1 MITALTGFAILLL
14 IIVVVRVPIA
24 FAMGLVGF
32 FGFAYMQGLSFDNF
46 MDFRWNGALSMA
58 SKRVIDTAQ
67 EYSLSVIPLFILM
80 GNLVTKSGLS
90 QELYRASNAFLGH
103 KKGGLSMATVVACG
117 GFSAICGS
125 SLATSATMAKVAMP
139 PMRKY
144 GYSDSLATA
153 SIAAGGTLGILIP
166 PSVILVIYGLLTE
179 TSIRELFA
187 AGFIPGFLGIL
198 LYLFAVRYVVWRDPE
213 AGPCGEKLG
222 WGERLKA
229 LNGVWGVLILF
240 TIVMGGIY
248 LGVFTPTEAAGIGA
262 GGAFFIALARK
273 SLTMGSLFEILT
285 DTARTTTML
294 FGVVIGALI
303 FSNFINRAGLPAD
316 LLAFVQ
322 GLEVS
327 PMVVILVILAI
338 YIVLGMVFESLS
350 MLLLTVPIF
359 FPLVHSLGFDLVWF
373 GIVVVV
379 VTEISL
385 ITPPVGMNVY
395 VLSAVL
401 RDVKASTIFK
411 GVTPFWCADIIRLA
425 LITLIPAI
433 SLFLPEILYRS

>member
-1 MITALTGFAILLL
+1 MITALIGFAILLL
-14 IIVVVRVPIA
+14 FIVVVRVPIA

-32 FGFAYMQGLSFDNF
+32 FGFAYMQGLTFDNF
-46 MDFRWNGALSMA
+46 MDFRWSGPLSMA
-58 SKRVIDTAQ
+58 AKRVVDTAQ

-90 QELYRASNAFLGH
+90 QELYRASNAFMGH
-103 KKGGLSMATVVACG
+103 KKGGLAMATVVACG

-144 GYSDSLATA
+144 GYADSLATA

-187 AGFIPGFLGIL
+187 AGFLPGFLGIL
-198 LYLFAVRYVVWRDPE
+198 LYLAAVRYVVWRNPE

-222 WGERLKA
+222 WSERLQA
-229 LNGVWGVLILF
+229 LNGIWGVLILF
-240 TIVMGGIY
+240 TVVMGGIY

-262 GGAFFIALARK
+262 GGAFVIAMARR
-273 SLTMGSLFEILT
+273 SLSWGSLFDILT
-285 DTARTTTML
+285 DTARTSAML
-294 FGVVIGALI
+294 FAVLIGALI
-303 FSNFINRAGLPAD
+303 FSNFINRAGLPDD
-316 LLAFVQ
+316 LLNLVNNLDVA
-322 GLEVS
+322 

-359 FPLVHSLGFDLVWF
+359 FPLVQSLGFDLVWF

-385 ITPPVGMNVY
+385 ITPPVGMNVF

-411 GVTPFWCADIIRLA
+411 GVTPFWCADIVRLA
-425 LITLIPAI
+425 LITFISSI
-433 SLFLPEILYRS
+433 SLILPEMLYR

>member
-1 MITALTGFAILLL
+1 MLTAMIGFAILLFI
-14 IIVVVRVPIA
+14 IIVIRIPIA

-32 FGFAYMQGLSFDNF
+32 FGFAILQGLTFDNLF
-46 MDFRWNGALSMA
+46 EFRWNGALSMA
-58 SKRVIDTAQ
+58 ARRVIDTAQ

-90 QELYRASNAFLGH
+90 QELYQASYAFLGH
-103 KKGGLSMATVVACG
+103 RKGGLSMATVVACG

-144 GYSDSLATA
+144 GYADSLATA

-187 AGFIPGFLGIL
+187 AGFIPGLLGIL
-198 LYLFAVRYVVWRDPE
+198 LYLVAVRYVVWRNPD
-213 AGPCGEKLG
+213 AGLAGEKTS
-222 WGERLKA
+222 WAERFNALK
-229 LNGVWGVLILF
+229 NVQGVLILF
-240 TIVMGGIY
+240 SVVMGGIY
-248 LGVFTPTEAAGIGA
+248 LGIFTPTEAAGIGA
-262 GGAFFIALARK
+262 GGAFLIALSRK
-273 SLTMGSLFEILT
+273 SLNGWILFDILT
-285 DTARTTTML
+285 DTARTSAML
-294 FGVVIGALI
+294 FSVVIGALI
-303 FSNFINRAGLPAD
+303 FSNFITRAGLPD
-316 LLAFVQ
+316 ELLMFVQ
-322 GLEVS
+322 SLDIS
-327 PMVVILVILAI
+327 PMKVIMVILAI

-359 FPLVHSLGFDLVWF
+359 FPLVSSLGFDLVWF

-385 ITPPVGMNVY
+385 ITPPVGMNVF
-395 VLSAVL
+395 VLGAVL

-411 GVTPFWCADIIRLA
+411 GVTPFWIADIIRLT
-425 LITLIPAI
+425 LITFI
-433 SLFLPEILYRS
+433 SSVALFLPELLYR